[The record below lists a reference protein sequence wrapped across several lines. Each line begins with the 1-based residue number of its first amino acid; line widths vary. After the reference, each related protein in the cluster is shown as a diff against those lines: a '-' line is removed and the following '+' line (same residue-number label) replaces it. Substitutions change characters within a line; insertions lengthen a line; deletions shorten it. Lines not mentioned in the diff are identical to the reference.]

1 MSTENHAEQQARA
14 QLASIVSMV
23 AALDCDYDRLEELR
37 DEKEELHDAIN
48 DASDSVRDFEKEGV
62 NFDWPDFV
70 SARNYLE
77 TCRADLRDWLT
88 ENAQE
93 LADLEEAAG
102 DCKDA
107 DQARERIQEDA
118 LEVQVR
124 AGWHSPGE
132 TVLTPE
138 EFYILLCTGGPA
150 VRIVGDVDDSMQPER
165 PRLEY
170 QDWGTP
176 WTELVSLE
184 SHEREALQSY
194 CAAHYFGE

>member
-23 AALDCDYDRLEELR
+23 AALDCDYERLEELR
-37 DEKEELHDAIN
+37 DAC
-48 DASDSVRDFEKEGV
+48 R
-62 NFDWPDFV
+62 DFV
-70 SARNYLE
+70 SESALREEDAKYKW
-77 TCRADLRDWLT
+77 RA
-88 ENAQE
+88 ENPEDAAE

-107 DQARERIQEDA
+107 DEARERILEDA

-150 VRIVGDVDDSMQPER
+150 VRIVGDVDHSMQPER

-170 QDWGTP
+170 QDWGTS